1 MLITTCSSR
10 DSYFVKGAD
19 GILLL
24 DDDEVEAVGFLQNP
38 DDVHV
43 YDSDVSLMNGMS
55 DEEDDVTLPNAAGPM
70 ESLDK
75 NTDLD

>member
-24 DDDEVEAVGFLQNP
+24 DDDEVEAMGFLQNP

-43 YDSDVSLMNGMS
+43 CDSGMS
-55 DEEDDVTLPNAAGPM
+55 DEEDDITLPNAAGPM